1 MEAQNIMLKQR
12 IQDVPV
18 VVVTACVLHN
28 IHLVNKE
35 IDDFLDDGDD
45 ANDSR
50 DDDEIARAL

>member
-1 MEAQNIMLKQR
+1 MLKQR
-12 IQDVPV
+12 VQDVPV

-28 IHLVNKE
+28 IRLANNE

-45 ANDSR
+45 ANDSG

>member
-1 MEAQNIMLKQR
+1 MLKQR

-18 VVVTACVLHN
+18 VVVTACVLHS

-45 ANDSR
+45 ANGSR